1 MSNLPSQDLPTRT
14 DVVIV
19 GAGPVGMTIACLLG
33 RYGIDTLVL
42 DREMDIL
49 RHPRAIGTDN
59 DGLRVL
65 QHAGLARDA
74 FELIAM
80 PRLEMHS
87 PFAGQILHAPLA
99 GHINSFPTLAMFFQP
114 DMEEAIHNTAAT
126 YDSVSLVRGMK
137 AIDAVETADGL
148 SVQLEDRDGAT
159 HTVGCQYLVA
169 ADGANSHFRKLIGQ
183 SFEGKD
189 YAEDWLIVDVQGRDP
204 EKHGPAIDHVMFGC
218 DPARPYPYMPAPGN
232 RERWEFKIQK
242 GEDNDHFLKDETIRE
257 LLLPW
262 YPDGDAQIERKA
274 VYRFQARAVECFHK
288 GRVMLAG
295 DAAHVTPPFAGQGL
309 VSGHRDALNL
319 AWKLAWVIKGKADP
333 AILQSYDSERRPHAL
348 ATTNL
353 ARFIGS
359 IVMPRNKLMA
369 IIIHTLMKYAPKIPI
384 LRKRVGGVEM
394 KPKNR
399 FRHGLFLKRRD
410 DTILP
415 PGSQFPQLRLFDQ
428 QNNPVWSDDID
439 MGKVRLIGFGVDPA
453 DHLSDAAKQALDDL
467 NGVSMQICYGSQVLH
482 RATHARVYD
491 DHDGLAMPQTAPVG
505 WCVLL
510 RPDQVVIADGPV
522 ETATDMVTKA
532 QQLFTDYERNAA

>member
-1 MSNLPSQDLPTRT
+1 MSSLPSHA

-33 RYGIDTLVL
+33 RYGVDTLVL
-42 DREMDIL
+42 DKELDIL

-65 QHAGLARDA
+65 QNAGLPRDA

-87 PFAGQILHAPLA
+87 PFSGQIMDTALA
-99 GHINSFPTLAMFFQP
+99 GHINSHPTLAMFFQP
-114 DMEEAIHNTAAT
+114 DMEEAIHKTAAT
-126 YDSVSLVRGMK
+126 YDSVKLLRGMS
-137 AIDAVETADGL
+137 ASDAVEDKDGL
-148 SVQLEDRDGAT
+148 TVTLADRDGAA
-159 HTVGCQYLVA
+159 HTVRCRYLVA

-204 EKHGPAIDHVMFGC
+204 EKHGPGIDHVMFGC
-218 DPARPYPYMPAPGN
+218 DPARPYPHMPAPGN
-232 RERWEFKIQK
+232 RERWEFKIRK
-242 GEDNDHFLKDETIRE
+242 DEDNDHFLKDDTIRE

-274 VYRFQARAVECFHK
+274 VYRFQARAVDCFHK
-288 GRVMLAG
+288 GRILLAG

-319 AWKLAWVIKGKADP
+319 AWKLAWVLKGKADP
-333 AILQSYDSERRPHAL
+333 AILSSYDSERRPHAL

-359 IVMPRNKLMA
+359 IVMPRNKFMA
-369 IIIHTLMKYAPKIPI
+369 IIIHTLMKYAPRIPV

-394 KPKNR
+394 KPKNQ
-399 FRHGLFLKRRD
+399 FRHGLFLKKRK
-410 DTILP
+410 DTLLP
-415 PGSQFPQLRLFDQ
+415 PGSQFPQLRLFDKDGT
-428 QNNPVWSDDID
+428 PLWSDDIA

-453 DHLSDAAKQALDDL
+453 AHLSDDGKNALAALDGEAL
-467 NGVSMQICYGSQVLH
+467 QICYGSQVFH
-482 RATHARVYD
+482 RATHDRVYED
-491 DHDGLAMPQTAPVG
+491 LDGLAMPQTAPVG
-505 WCVLL
+505 WCALV

-522 ETATDMVTKA
+522 ETATQMVSDA
-532 QQLFTDYERNAA
+532 HQLFTAYERNAA